1 MTERASTTVQSRLMV
16 MSFLTIQLFTNIEAS
31 LILKDDAGALIP
43 ICGGYMARTP
53 GLPRPFRPE
62 PRPTAFTH
70 NRKFVIFQ
78 DIIKV

>member
-1 MTERASTTVQSRLMV
+1 
-16 MSFLTIQLFTNIEAS
+16 
-31 LILKDDAGALIP
+31 LILKDDAGVLIP
-43 ICGGYMARTP
+43 KSGGYITRTP
-53 GLPRPFRPE
+53 DLPRPFRPN